1 MINLIDVE
9 ARPTEIMTEIMT
21 EPMMSDDAC
30 WQAVR
35 ARDARYDGAFVTC
48 VLTTGIYC
56 RPSCPARAAKRE
68 NVIFLRG
75 PQEAEAAGFRACKR
89 CRPEAVSYEAEMV
102 ERVCRYIETNLGCDV
117 SLQALGTHVGY
128 SPYHLQRV
136 FKRVLGVSPRQ
147 YAEAARLG
155 RLKTELKEAGNVM
168 DAIYNAGF
176 NSSSAVYDGTTTR
189 ALGMD
194 PSTYRRGGAGVKIGY
209 TIVDSPLGRLL
220 IAATD
225 CGIAGLSFAD
235 TDATLETYLRE
246 EFPNAEVYHDD
257 LKLRSWVEGVL
268 DVLDGEGPTVELPL
282 DVRATAFQWRVWDA
296 LRAIPRGETRSY
308 GQIARALGK
317 PTAARAVA
325 RACATN
331 PVALIIPC
339 HRVVREDGGMGGYRW
354 GLKRKEALLAAER
367 GQLSV
372 VSHQVSAKRK
382 S

>member
-1 MINLIDVE
+1 MIDWIAVE
-9 ARPTEIMTEIMT
+9 TRPTEML
-21 EPMMSDDAC
+21 SDDAC
-30 WQAVR
+30 WQAIR
-35 ARDARYDGAFVTC
+35 ARDARYDGVFVTC

-68 NVIFLRG
+68 NVIFLRS

-102 ERVCRYIETNLGCDV
+102 ERVCRYIEANLGCDV
-117 SLQALGTHVGY
+117 SLQALGTHAGY
-128 SPYHLQRV
+128 SPSHLQRV

-155 RLKTELKEAGNVM
+155 RFKAELKEAGNVT
-168 DAIYNAGF
+168 DAIYSAGF
-176 NSSSAVYDGTTTR
+176 NSSSAVYGGTPAR

-194 PSTYRRGGAGVKIGY
+194 PSTYRRGGAGVQIGY
-209 TIVDSPLGRLL
+209 TMVDSPLGRLL
-220 IAATD
+220 IAATP

-235 TDATLETYLRE
+235 TDAELESYLRG
-246 EFPNAEVYHDD
+246 EFPNADLYRDD
-257 LKLRSWVEGVL
+257 VSFGAWVEGVQEAL
-268 DVLDGEGPTVELPL
+268 RGEGPTVELPL

-308 GQIARALGK
+308 GEIARALGK

-331 PVALIIPC
+331 RVAVIIPC

-354 GLKRKEALLAAER
+354 GIKRKKALLAAES
-367 GQLSV
+367 G
-372 VSHQVSAKRK
+372 
-382 S
+382 